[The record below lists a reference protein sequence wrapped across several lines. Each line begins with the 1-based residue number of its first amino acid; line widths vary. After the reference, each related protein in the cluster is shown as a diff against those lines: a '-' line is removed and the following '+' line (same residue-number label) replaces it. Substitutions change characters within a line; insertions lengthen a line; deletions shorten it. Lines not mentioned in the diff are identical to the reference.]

1 VAKKSD
7 LLAKITEKINNA
19 FGKGAALV
27 LGAGAEMRSEV
38 TDVIPTGIDVLD
50 HYVLGIGGLPCGRVV
65 ELYSEEGGG
74 KTSLLM
80 AALAGAQRED
90 GLAVLEETENA
101 LQSERLT
108 VFGVDQERLLVVQ
121 PDTLEEAL
129 QEMQVILESLP
140 KSGKPTLIGWDSL
153 AATPPKEEVEGGVV
167 GGGIDPRARILS
179 KAFRQIVPLTAER
192 NACVLIINQT
202 REKIGVVF
210 GNKTTTPGG
219 MAVKFAASIRL
230 QILGGKAV
238 KVGES
243 HAGKDVTIIAAKN
256 RLAPPWRKARV
267 RLRYD
272 TGWDNEWSTLEF
284 AKDLELIEQ
293 DFVGPEALL
302 KAREKLMAVAW
313 DPRRVTPEMHVDK
326 KATARRAAAL
336 LKGENENKAVEVE
349 PDEA

>member
-1 VAKKSD
+1 MAKKSD
-7 LLAKITEKINNA
+7 LLVKITEKINAA
-19 FGKGAALV
+19 FGKGSALV
-27 LGAGAEMRSEV
+27 LGSGAEMRSEV
-38 TDVIPTGIDVLD
+38 TDVIPIGIDVLD

-80 AALAGAQRED
+80 AALAGAQREE

-101 LQSERLT
+101 LQSERLV
-108 VFGVDQERLLVVQ
+108 VFGVDQERLLIVQ
-121 PDTLEEAL
+121 PDTIEEAL
-129 QEMQVILESLP
+129 QEMQTILEALP

-153 AATPPKEEVEGGVV
+153 AATPTKAEVEGGVASDK
-167 GGGIDPRARILS
+167 GYDERARILS

-202 REKIGVVF
+202 REKFGVVF
-210 GNKTTTPGG
+210 GDKTTTPGG
-219 MAVKFAASIRL
+219 KAVKYAASLRL

-238 KVGES
+238 KVGDS
-243 HAGKDVTIIAAKN
+243 HAGKDVTIIASKN

-284 AKDLELIEQ
+284 AKDLEIIEQ
-293 DFVGPEALL
+293 DAVGPEAVEL
-302 KAREKLMAVAW
+302 ARVRLMAVAW
-313 DPRRVTPEMHVDK
+313 DPRRVTPEMHVDP
-326 KATARRAAAL
+326 KATSKK
-336 LKGENENKAVEVE
+336 KGGTEGKAVEE
-349 PDEA
+349 LPDEA